1 MIETKT
7 CITSPHIIKIIAF
20 FSALSSKVDE
30 KKMMKEL
37 STMLSFDHPN
47 VMTLIGTCFKRD
59 IPLIIM
65 PFMSNGNVLEHVKQR
80 REELLLPEGAPET
93 QVKQNRFI
101 RVAYYSRYKQCSRYL
116 LLAITTM

>member
-1 MIETKT
+1 MEINL
-7 CITSPHIIKIIAF
+7 IVRF

-47 VMTLIGTCFKRD
+47 VMALIGTCFKRD
-59 IPLIIM
+59 TPLIIM
-65 PFMSNGNVLEHVKQR
+65 PFMSKGSVLEHVKQQ

-93 QVKQNRFI
+93 QVK
-101 RVAYYSRYKQCSRYL
+101 VHYSDWLIILYC
-116 LLAITTM
+116 